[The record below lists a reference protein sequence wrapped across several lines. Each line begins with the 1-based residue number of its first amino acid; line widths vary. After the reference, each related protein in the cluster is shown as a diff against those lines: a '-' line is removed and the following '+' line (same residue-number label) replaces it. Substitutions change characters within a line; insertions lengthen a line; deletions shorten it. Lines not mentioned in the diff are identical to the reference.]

1 MKNIYE
7 EAGGTHQ
14 RQGDYERL
22 KLKAPT
28 EREAEIGVW
37 RQYNLLTAGA
47 LNEQPAQRNSRKSH
61 QENHLCGAA
70 FPAHRLMCPGKRA
83 HPLMHRIPAEDRL
96 RCD

>member
-47 LNEQPAQRNSRKSH
+47 LNEQRTAQRNSRKSH
-61 QENHLCGAA
+61 QENPNCQAA
-70 FPAHRLMCPGKRA
+70 FLPHR
-83 HPLMHRIPAEDRL
+83 
-96 RCD
+96 

>member
-47 LNEQPAQRNSRKSH
+47 LNEQPA
-61 QENHLCGAA
+61 
-70 FPAHRLMCPGKRA
+70 
-83 HPLMHRIPAEDRL
+83 
-96 RCD
+96 

>member
-37 RQYNLLTAGA
+37 RQYNLSLI
-47 LNEQPAQRNSRKSH
+47 H
-61 QENHLCGAA
+61 
-70 FPAHRLMCPGKRA
+70 
-83 HPLMHRIPAEDRL
+83 I
-96 RCD
+96 

>member
-28 EREAEIGVW
+28 EREAEIGMETV
-37 RQYNLLTAGA
+37 
-47 LNEQPAQRNSRKSH
+47 QPTNCRSP
-61 QENHLCGAA
+61 E
-70 FPAHRLMCPGKRA
+70 
-83 HPLMHRIPAEDRL
+83 
-96 RCD
+96 